1 MPMICMNAISSK
13 KGRWTLLRQD
23 SKFADCRRVRMQK
36 TSKEIPAGTVAVVL
50 AAHGERVECRLEGGQ
65 SKRNST
71 YGKSTRVRKKKRLWV
86 VGKEFT
92 HGIVESTEIDLT
104 ELEEENLE
112 DGDIGENGES
122 SNKWSDADTTNY

>member
-1 MPMICMNAISSK
+1 MFKDKYQAP
-13 KGRWTLLRQD
+13 W
-23 SKFADCRRVRMQK
+23 
-36 TSKEIPAGTVAVVL
+36 
-50 AAHGERVECRLEGGQ
+50 
-65 SKRNST
+65 NS
-71 YGKSTRVRKKKRLWV
+71 YSLFSHCNGKSTRVRKKRLWV

-122 SNKWSDADTTNY
+122 STKWR